1 MHNSLLYGKDQ
12 TKEIVS
18 LEVKDDK
25 LHIFTKSGKEIKD
38 FDYYILY
45 NRYIE
50 RSTDGRLDGTNE
62 LKYYSKFKSSKE
74 LYDFE
79 QILKHKE
86 IKYFKPRSPKEAAM
100 LKDGYTY
107 YKDLKIEQLS
117 VLSFDLETTGATID
131 DNSYILL
138 ISNTFRDARGNISRK
153 LFSFDDFDTP
163 AAFIKAWCKWVR
175 DCDPDVLLGHN
186 IFGFDFPY
194 LKQFCVNQNIDSLHL
209 GRDASKLKYGRM
221 PSQFRKDGSQS
232 YDYINV
238 DCYGREIIDTMF
250 LSIKFDISRK
260 YESYGLKQII
270 KQEGLEK
277 AERQHYDASKIRTS
291 FTNPSEWAKIKK
303 YAEHDADDALALF
316 DLMAPSFFYFT
327 QIVPMSFQNII
338 NRATGSQLN
347 NIMIRSY
354 LQNKRAIP
362 LPTNTV
368 KFEGAIS
375 LGNPGIYEHVYKFD
389 VASLYPSII
398 LKDDV
403 YNKDKD
409 PDALFLKVMKD
420 LTEERLKNK
429 SLAASTNDRFYKDLE
444 QSQKIGINSGYGF
457 LGAPGLNFNY
467 PEGAAKVTEEG
478 RRILNVA
485 LNWAKHKGFAIINAD
500 TDSVSISN
508 GELLDTNICINELN
522 ELSGAGIKWEKD
534 GKNDGYYSKV
544 IVVAAKNYILKGE
557 KIIIKGSSLKATTK
571 EKALKR
577 YIDEVINILIEGNL
591 DALLPHYEKY
601 VKEINNLKDIKDWCS
616 KKTIT
621 KKILDPKRT
630 NESRILDA
638 VSDIEGMQEGDKVYV
653 FFKTDK
659 ELCMAENFT
668 GEYSKKKLFDKLY
681 KTVKIFESVIDIKQF
696 KNYALV
702 KNMKELDKQT
712 LFDFENRV
720 C

>member
-1 MHNSLLYGKDQ
+1 MHNKLLYGKNE
-12 TKEIVS
+12 TKQIVS
-18 LEVKDDK
+18 LEVKEDK
-25 LHIFTKSGKEIKD
+25 LHIFTKQGKEVKD

-50 RSTDGRLDGTNE
+50 GSTDGRLDGTNE

-138 ISNTFRDARGNISRK
+138 ISNTFRDARGIISRK

-194 LKQFCVNQNIDSLHL
+194 LKQFCANQNIDSLHL
-209 GRDASKLKYGRM
+209 GRDASKLKYDRIA
-221 PSQFRKDGSQS
+221 SKFRKDQSQS
-232 YDYINV
+232 YDFINIS
-238 DCYGREIIDTMF
+238 CYGREIIDTMF
-250 LSIKFDISRK
+250 LSIKYDQAVRK
-260 YESYGLKQII
+260 FYESYGLKYLI
-270 KQEGLEK
+270 KKENLEK
-277 AERQHYDASKIRTS
+277 AERQHYDASKIKTS
-291 FTNPSEWAKIKK
+291 FTNPTEWAKIKK

-327 QIVPMSFQNII
+327 QIVPMSFQQII
-338 NRATGSQLN
+338 NKATGVQLN
-347 NIMIRSY
+347 NILIRAY
-354 LQNKRAIP
+354 LQDKKAIP
-362 LPTNTV
+362 YPSD
-368 KFEGAIS
+368 AIS
-375 LGNPGIYEHVYKFD
+375 FKGATTLANPGIYEHVYKVD
-389 VASLYPSII
+389 VASLYPSIV
-398 LKDDV
+398 LSRGFEPTG
-403 YNKDKD
+403 KD
-409 PDALFLKVMKD
+409 PDHLFQKIIKD
-420 LTEERLKNK
+420 LTDERLKNK
-429 SLAASTNDRFYKDLE
+429 KLFKETGDSQYDGKQAA
-444 QSQKIGINSGYGF
+444 QKIGINTGSFGL
-457 LGAPGLNFNY
+457 LGAPGLNFNC
-467 PEGAAKVTEEG
+467 PQIASDITRVGREILDGAVKWCES
-478 RRILNVA
+478 
-485 LNWAKHKGFAIINAD
+485 KGYLLVNAD
-500 TDSVSISN
+500 TDSISFTSGKTLEIKTCIEEINKISGN
-508 GELLDTNICINELN
+508 GIN
-522 ELSGAGIKWEKD
+522 WED
-534 GKNDGYYSKV
+534 DGYYSKV
-544 IVVAAKNYILKGE
+544 IVMAGKNYVLLGKNLT
-557 KIIIKGSSLKATTK
+557 IKGSALKATTK

-659 ELCMAENFT
+659 ELCTAENFT
-668 GEYSKKKLFDKLY
+668 GKYSKKKLFDKLY

-696 KNYALV
+696 KNYGLV

-712 LFDFENRV
+712 LFDFENHV